1 MSDQSGQ
8 DDGPQQFVVRR
19 RRQDDAPQPGEDRR
33 SKPKRRKRPE
43 VDVTPSHKLPGVSHV
58 PRKQHGTR
66 VSFPIV
72 CTACGAEE
80 TLGYMPRVPM
90 NEILCSRCL
99 INQEGRDS
107 SWAKNHEVI
116 QREQAIRIKTK
127 AKEVELDFE
136 IVEQDAE
143 RTLEDTHLVTATV
156 RRRNTTRDAAEGDTE
171 ES

>member
-1 MSDQSGQ
+1 MSDQNSQ

-19 RRQDDAPQPGEDRR
+19 RRRDEEEPQPGEDRR
-33 SKPKRRKRPE
+33 KKPKRRKRPE

-72 CTACGAEE
+72 CTSCGAEE

-90 NEILCSRCL
+90 NEILCSKCL
-99 INQEGRDS
+99 IEQEGRDS
-107 SWAKNHEVI
+107 SWAKNREVI
-116 QREQAIRIKTK
+116 QRENAIRIRTK
-127 AKEVELDFE
+127 AKERELDFE

-156 RRRNTTRDAAEGDTE
+156 RRRHTVRDAEGEAE